1 MFVKLTNPAI
11 VCIALCHDNPAV
23 MPGQRSM
30 TGRIGIIIS
39 SHNPDKY
46 RFMDCCVDH
55 ILMKDAPAR
64 GT

>member
-1 MFVKLTNPAI
+1 
-11 VCIALCHDNPAV
+11 
-23 MPGQRSM
+23 M